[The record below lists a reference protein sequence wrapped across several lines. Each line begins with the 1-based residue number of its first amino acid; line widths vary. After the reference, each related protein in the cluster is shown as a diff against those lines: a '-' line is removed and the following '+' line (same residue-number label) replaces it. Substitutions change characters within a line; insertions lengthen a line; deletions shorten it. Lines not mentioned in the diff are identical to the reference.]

1 MISRELLIENK
12 LGLHARAASK
22 FVAVAKEYSSDI
34 TVTSAHA
41 KANGKSIMNVMML
54 QASIGT
60 TITIEVSGED
70 EAAAADAITSLVAE
84 KFHEAE

>member
-22 FVAVAKEYSSDI
+22 FVAVAKEFSSDI
-34 TVTSAHA
+34 TVKSPHA
-41 KANGKSIMNVMML
+41 TANGKSIMNVMLL
-54 QASIGT
+54 QAGIGS
-60 TITIEVSGED
+60 TITIEVTGED
-70 EAAAADAITSLVAE
+70 ELAAADAITRLVAD